1 MLAAKRFILQVLVA
15 TLSLLVLAPP
25 LVSGQEDEW
34 SGFVNSLEA
43 LFEFSCPNNTAITGL
58 ASNFR

>member
-1 MLAAKRFILQVLVA
+1 MLAAKSFILQVLLA
-15 TLSLLVLAPP
+15 TLCLLLHAPL

-34 SGFVNSLEA
+34 SGFVNSPEA
-43 LFEFSCPNNTAITGL
+43 MLDFSCPNNTAITGL